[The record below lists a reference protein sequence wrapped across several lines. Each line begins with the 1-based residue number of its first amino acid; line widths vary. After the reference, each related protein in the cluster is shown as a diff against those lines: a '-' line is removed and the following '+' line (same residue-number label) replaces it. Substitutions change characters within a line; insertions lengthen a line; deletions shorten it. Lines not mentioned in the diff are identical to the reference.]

1 MTVNKI
7 RNEII
12 TTARLFNETG
22 MSVGTSGNLSARARE
37 GFLITPTGVPYE
49 DMTPDDI
56 IEMNLNGKVVSGK
69 LKPSTEWPFHKAIY
83 VSRKAINAIVHVHS
97 PYATGISCTRQDIPA
112 FHYMVALVGGDSV
125 RCAKYATFGTEELSR
140 SALAALKDRRACLLA
155 NHGMI
160 ALGEDIKS
168 AYRLAEEVENLAMQY
183 WISKQIGTPV
193 LLDNAEMKVNK
204 EKFKTYGK
212 QKVADELDRRK

>member
-1 MTVNKI
+1 
-7 RNEII
+7 
-12 TTARLFNETG
+12 
-22 MSVGTSGNLSARARE
+22 MSVGTSGNLSVRTGE

-56 IEMNLNGKVVSGK
+56 IEMNLNGKLVSGK

-83 VSRKAINAIVHVHS
+83 VTRKAINAIVHVHS
-97 PYATGISCTRQDIPA
+97 PYATGISCTRQEIPA
-112 FHYMVALVGGDSV
+112 FHYMVALIGGDSI
-125 RCAKYATFGTEELSR
+125 RCAKYATFGTEALSR

-168 AYRLAEEVENLAMQY
+168 AYRLAGEVENLAMQY

-193 LLDNAEMKVNK
+193 LLDDAEMKVNMD
-204 EKFKTYGK
+204 KFRTYGK
-212 QKVADELDRRK
+212 QKVADERDRRK

>member
-1 MTVNKI
+1 MADNEL

-12 TTARLFNETG
+12 TITRLFNETG

-112 FHYMVALVGGDSV
+112 FHYMVALVGGDTV